1 MFKSNKFG
9 RIFWVDD
16 ELEFKSCPLNVDETG
31 DFDCE
36 DYVSEWTDW
45 EGVDM
50 NELLAIHKVCILN
63 KTQYA
68 GSLTLND
75 KAHKITNSD
84 EPVIIN
90 LPEGTNLKKR
100 SMQYDYADKVIDSQ
114 ELEGDI
120 STVKDSDYA
129 DKVDTLVDKMGMN
142 SYKWDEQFYN
152 EIVKNDKFSF
162 GRFNDPDYPIHLS
175 QT

>member
-31 DFDCE
+31 DFNCE

-68 GSLTLND
+68 GSLSLND
-75 KAHKITNSD
+75 YAHKVTD
-84 EPVIIN
+84 
-90 LPEGTNLKKR
+90 KK
-100 SMQYDYADKVIDSQ
+100 D
-114 ELEGDI
+114 
-120 STVKDSDYA
+120 DYA
-129 DKVDTLVDKMGMN
+129 DKVDRLVDNMKMN

>member
-31 DFDCE
+31 DFSCD

-68 GSLTLND
+68 GSLSLND
-75 KAHKITNSD
+75 YAHKITD
-84 EPVIIN
+84 
-90 LPEGTNLKKR
+90 KK
-100 SMQYDYADKVIDSQ
+100 D
-114 ELEGDI
+114 
-120 STVKDSDYA
+120 DYA
-129 DKVDTLVDKMGMN
+129 DKVDTLVDKMGMTK
-142 SYKWDEQFYN
+142 YKFDENLYN
-152 EIVKNDKFSF
+152 EIVIDSKFSY
-162 GRFNDPDYPIHLS
+162 GKFNDIDYPIHLS

>member
-68 GSLTLND
+68 GSLSLND
-75 KAHKITNSD
+75 YAHKIT
-84 EPVIIN
+84 
-90 LPEGTNLKKR
+90 
-100 SMQYDYADKVIDSQ
+100 DSQ
-114 ELEGDI
+114 ELEGYI

-129 DKVDTLVDKMGMN
+129 PVMN
-142 SYKWDEQFYN
+142 NYDEKLYA
-152 EIVKNDKFSF
+152 EIVKDSKFSY
-162 GRFNDPDYPIHLS
+162 GKFNENNYPTHL
-175 QT
+175 QQH

>member
-31 DFDCE
+31 DFSCD

-68 GSLTLND
+68 GSLSLND
-75 KAHKITNSD
+75 YAHKIID
-84 EPVIIN
+84 
-90 LPEGTNLKKR
+90 KK
-100 SMQYDYADKVIDSQ
+100 D
-114 ELEGDI
+114 
-120 STVKDSDYA
+120 DYA
-129 DKVDTLVDKMGMN
+129 DKVDTLVDKMGMTK
-142 SYKWDEQFYN
+142 YKWDESFYDELVTDYN
-152 EIVKNDKFSF
+152 YRFPKFMSI
-162 GRFNDPDYPIHLS
+162 DYP
-175 QT
+175 TK

>member
-31 DFDCE
+31 DFSCD

-68 GSLTLND
+68 GSLSLND
-75 KAHKITNSD
+75 YAHKVTD
-84 EPVIIN
+84 
-90 LPEGTNLKKR
+90 KKD
-100 SMQYDYADKVIDSQ
+100 DYA
-114 ELEGDI
+114 E
-120 STVKDSDYA
+120 
-129 DKVDTLVDKMGMN
+129 KVDRLVDKMGMTN
-142 SYKWDEQFYN
+142 YKFDESFYKELVTDYN
-152 EIVKNDKFSF
+152 YRFPKFMSI
-162 GRFNDPDYPIHLS
+162 DYP
-175 QT
+175 TN

>member
-31 DFDCE
+31 DFNCE

-68 GSLTLND
+68 GSLSLND
-75 KAHKITNSD
+75 YAHKITD
-84 EPVIIN
+84 
-90 LPEGTNLKKR
+90 KKD
-100 SMQYDYADKVIDSQ
+100 DYA
-114 ELEGDI
+114 E
-120 STVKDSDYA
+120 
-129 DKVDTLVDKMGMN
+129 KVDRLVDKMGMTN
-142 SYKWDEQFYN
+142 YTFDESFYN
-152 EIVKNDKFSF
+152 EIVKDHNYRFPKFMEI
-162 GRFNDPDYPIHLS
+162 NYP
-175 QT
+175 QFRGEDNK

>member
-31 DFDCE
+31 DFNCE

-68 GSLTLND
+68 GSLSLND
-75 KAHKITNSD
+75 YAHKI
-84 EPVIIN
+84 
-90 LPEGTNLKKR
+90 
-100 SMQYDYADKVIDSQ
+100 IDSQ

-129 DKVDTLVDKMGMN
+129 EKVDRLVDNMGMRE
-142 SYKWDEQFYN
+142 YKWDEQFYN
-152 EIVKNDKFSF
+152 EIVKNDKVSF
-162 GRFNDPDYPIHLS
+162 GKFNDPDYPIHLS
-175 QT
+175 QS

>member
-16 ELEFKSCPLNVDETG
+16 ELEFKSCPLCIDGTG
-31 DFDCE
+31 DFDVE

-75 KAHKITNSD
+75 YAHKITD
-84 EPVIIN
+84 
-90 LPEGTNLKKR
+90 KK
-100 SMQYDYADKVIDSQ
+100 D
-114 ELEGDI
+114 
-120 STVKDSDYA
+120 DYA
-129 DKVDTLVDKMGMN
+129 DKVDRLVDNMGMKE
-142 SYKWDEQFYN
+142 YKWDEQFYN

-162 GRFNDPDYPIHLS
+162 GKFNDPDYPIHLS
-175 QT
+175 QS

>member
-31 DFDCE
+31 DFNCE

-68 GSLTLND
+68 GSLSLND
-75 KAHKITNSD
+75 YAHKVTD
-84 EPVIIN
+84 
-90 LPEGTNLKKR
+90 KKD
-100 SMQYDYADKVIDSQ
+100 DYA
-114 ELEGDI
+114 E
-120 STVKDSDYA
+120 
-129 DKVDTLVDKMGMN
+129 KVDRLVDNMGMRK
-142 SYKWDEQFYN
+142 YKWDEQFYN
-152 EIVKNDKFSF
+152 EIVKDSTFSYGKF
-162 GRFNDPDYPIHLS
+162 NEINYPLHL
-175 QT
+175 QQQ

>member
-31 DFDCE
+31 DFSCD

-68 GSLTLND
+68 GSLSLND
-75 KAHKITNSD
+75 YAHKITD
-84 EPVIIN
+84 
-90 LPEGTNLKKR
+90 KK
-100 SMQYDYADKVIDSQ
+100 D
-114 ELEGDI
+114 
-120 STVKDSDYA
+120 DYA
-129 DKVDTLVDKMGMN
+129 DKVDRLVDNMGMRK
-142 SYKWDEQFYN
+142 YKWDEQFYN
-152 EIVKNDKFSF
+152 EIVKDSKFSY
-162 GRFNDPDYPIHLS
+162 GKFNENNYPTHL
-175 QT
+175 QQH

>member
-31 DFDCE
+31 DFSCD

-68 GSLTLND
+68 GSLSLND
-75 KAHKITNSD
+75 KAHKVTDN
-84 EPVIIN
+84 
-90 LPEGTNLKKR
+90 
-100 SMQYDYADKVIDSQ
+100 
-114 ELEGDI
+114 
-120 STVKDSDYA
+120 KDDYA
-129 DKVDTLVDKMGMN
+129 DKVDTLVDNMKMN

-152 EIVKNDKFSF
+152 EIVKNDKFRY
-162 GRFNDPDYPIHLS
+162 GKFNNPDYPIHLS
-175 QT
+175 QS

>member
-1 MFKSNKFG
+1 MYKSETFG
-9 RIFWVDD
+9 RIFWIDD
-16 ELEFKSCPLNVDETG
+16 DYEFKSCPLNVDETG
-31 DFDCE
+31 DFDCD

-50 NELLAIHKVCILN
+50 NLLLAIHRCELLN

-75 KAHKITNSD
+75 KAH
-84 EPVIIN
+84 
-90 LPEGTNLKKR
+90 
-100 SMQYDYADKVIDSQ
+100 KVIDSQ

-129 DKVDTLVDKMGMN
+129 DKVDTLVDKMGMTN
-142 SYKWDEQFYN
+142 YKFDENFYN
-152 EIVKNDKFSF
+152 EIVKDSTFSY
-162 GRFNDPDYPIHLS
+162 GKFNDINYPLHL
-175 QT
+175 QQQ

>member
-31 DFDCE
+31 DFSCD

-68 GSLTLND
+68 GSLSLND
-75 KAHKITNSD
+75 YAHKVTD
-84 EPVIIN
+84 
-90 LPEGTNLKKR
+90 KKD
-100 SMQYDYADKVIDSQ
+100 DYA
-114 ELEGDI
+114 E
-120 STVKDSDYA
+120 
-129 DKVDTLVDKMGMN
+129 KVDTLVDKMGMTK
-142 SYKWDEQFYN
+142 YKWDEQFYN
-152 EIVKNDKFSF
+152 EIVINDKYRFP
-162 GRFNDPDYPIHLS
+162 RFNETDYPIHLS
-175 QT
+175 QS

>member
-9 RIFWVDD
+9 RIFWVYD
-16 ELEFKSCPLNVDETG
+16 ELEFKSCPLCVDGTG

-50 NELLAIHKVCILN
+50 NELLAIHKTCILN
-63 KTQYA
+63 KTQFA

-75 KAHKITNSD
+75 YAHKVTDSD

-100 SMQYDYADKVIDSQ
+100 PMQNESVMNTYDENLYKEI
-114 ELEGDI
+114 
-120 STVKDSDYA
+120 VKDSKYNVTSEYMPAQYIKQEDYCH
-129 DKVDTLVDKMGMN
+129 G
-142 SYKWDEQFYN
+142 
-152 EIVKNDKFSF
+152 
-162 GRFNDPDYPIHLS
+162 
-175 QT
+175 